1 MPEQKPKSFSKY
13 FKSLDRLGKSLRFKY
28 EKESVLKSR
37 FGATISI
44 FIGVMALMF
53 AVYSGKILIDRSRIS
68 HEDYLQRN
76 GVDPDTP
83 VFYNDTRFD
92 IGAIQILVPE
102 VEWPFTD
109 DTIVNDTPWSKYK
122 QEVMKTDFIIEDP
135 KVSSFNLGLHF
146 DSV

>member
-1 MPEQKPKSFSKY
+1 MPEQKPKSFTKY

-44 FIGVMALMF
+44 FIGVMALIF
-53 AVYSGKILIDRSRIS
+53 AVYSAKIMIDRSRIS

-92 IGAIQILVPE
+92 IGAI
-102 VEWPFTD
+102 
-109 DTIVNDTPWSKYK
+109 
-122 QEVMKTDFIIEDP
+122 
-135 KVSSFNLGLHF
+135 
-146 DSV
+146 